1 MISNRTRWICLGM
14 VTAAML
20 AGCSASSP
28 SASVAAVSG
37 TTRVPAATLAGAS
50 ATADP
55 VMAQHDA
62 AVARATAV
70 IHALGG
76 DVSADEPTTVL
87 VADPESSQPGPFV
100 QIGDA
105 DHRWEVGWTPQGVLR
120 WVFTVTQPDAA
131 AALTQTQAAAR
142 VSETLARLGLSLGAP
157 DSLVYGSD
165 WSAEWS
171 RKIDGVPAL
180 GDGTSLHLAP
190 DGSFGSYRFAESA
203 TAPKPASLLAKT
215 QALSKFPLCR
225 NSAADAAKTETCTT
239 QLVWVRPVVASP
251 DDPLRLCW
259 ELKYHWTEGEGFGG
273 SVEYLDAG
281 TGDLVDSMAE
291 S

>member
-1 MISNRTRWICLGM
+1 M

-20 AGCSASSP
+20 AGCSTASSP
-28 SASVAAVSG
+28 SATVAAVSG
-37 TTRVPAATLAGAS
+37 TTRIPAVTTADAT

-55 VMAQHDA
+55 VMAQHFA
-62 AVARATAV
+62 GVARATAV

-87 VADPESSQPGPFV
+87 VADPESNQDGLWV

-120 WVFTVTQPDAA
+120 WVFAVTQPGAA

-157 DSLVYGSD
+157 DSLIYGSD

-203 TAPKPASLLAKT
+203 TAPKPATLLSKT
-215 QALSKFPLCR
+215 QALSKFPTCR
-225 NSAADAAKTETCTT
+225 NSAAGAAKTETCTT
-239 QLVWVRPVVASP
+239 QLVWVRPVVAWP

-259 ELKYHWTEGEGFGG
+259 ELKYHWTKGEGFGG